1 VKRYALNKCADTY
14 TGENITGT
22 MEGGI
27 NFICL
32 IGKVFSR
39 NSIKAIY
46 AGFTRK

>member
-27 NFICL
+27 NFMGVEIDF
-32 IGKVFSR
+32 VVS
-39 NSIKAIY
+39 
-46 AGFTRK
+46 